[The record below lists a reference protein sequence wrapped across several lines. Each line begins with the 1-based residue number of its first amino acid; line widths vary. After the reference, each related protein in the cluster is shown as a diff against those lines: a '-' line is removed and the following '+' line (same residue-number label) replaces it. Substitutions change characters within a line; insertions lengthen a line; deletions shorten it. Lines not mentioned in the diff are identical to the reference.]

1 MRKIKNAL
9 LALAGTAAFLAS
21 CTTVD
26 KTAQTVSIDAQIY
39 QHPTVAV
46 LQAVDERASAE
57 TEWVRTPLSFGHP
70 SLEQMKQN
78 LVAELVEQAG
88 ADVLLDV
95 EYTYKR
101 RLIGRCKLVVT
112 GYPAKFGEFRKATP
126 ADLAVLKNKCPERK
140 RGIYNVSQPWYKR
153 LLPFKMKKS

>member
-9 LALAGTAAFLAS
+9 LAMACTAAFLAS

-26 KTAQTVSIDAQIY
+26 KTAQSVSADAQIY

-46 LQAVDERASAE
+46 LQSVEQRVSAE

-70 SLEQMKQN
+70 SLEQMKHN
-78 LVAELVEQAG
+78 LVAELVENSG
-88 ADVLLDV
+88 ADVLLDI

-126 ADLAVLKNKCPERK
+126 ADLAVLRERCPERK
-140 RGIYNVSQPWYKR
+140 RGVYNVSQPWYKR
-153 LLPFKMKKS
+153 LLPFNMKKS